1 MVIIIFIREYRIEN
15 YFHYIIIIVIF
26 HCYHYCSTIII
37 IKYNN
42 MVDYC
47 LLSIYYNEDRRK
59 KVIKNEHVKENVS
72 VIKNRRQTNKN
83 IKGRN

>member
-1 MVIIIFIREYRIEN
+1 
-15 YFHYIIIIVIF
+15 
-26 HCYHYCSTIII
+26 
-37 IKYNN
+37 

-83 IKGRN
+83 IKGRNCRPNVKEG